1 MSQIKQRLVLA
12 HWMVHQLGF
21 SDYEAG
27 FTTLNEALK
36 KCEPGWDEQNVFHY
50 RRALESVLAENSDC
64 RITADELIGY
74 DLNIVSHWQ
83 AITRLRTQRENRE
96 IYPLPFQYLIL
107 LFSEFYIDYWT
118 RAQRDESS
126 ELLNRLNNYR
136 REFNDRF
143 NDLPTPERKKM
154 LIPKFQPDDLHKL
167 AIWAATGSG
176 KTLVMHCQHRQLQHY
191 IGERKLVKRFN
202 KTFLI
207 TPNEGLSTQHLEDL
221 HLSGIPARRFSKD
234 NQGSLPGFDERGLVE
249 VIEITKLKEKSGIT
263 TVDIAE
269 LGTNNIVMIDEG
281 HRGLAGEVEFKNR
294 QALCAEGFSLEFS
307 ATFGQ
312 SLNSLTGTKK
322 IQEMGDLY
330 AQSILF
336 DYSYKRFYHDGYGKE
351 FEILNY
357 DRKPGA
363 HAAEIQHSYLI
374 ACLARFFQQCKL
386 YEDKGTTFAPYLLE
400 SPLMILV
407 GGSVTRPK
415 KYDEDG
421 DNENNREETDVIQAI
436 RFFARFCSQEKEK
449 EAVET
454 LDRLLRDQLNFGD
467 GGAVFARAFHYLR
480 QQYPV
485 TEDGAASRLYADM
498 LQVCFHSAHAA
509 PLHADY
515 FTGSISEI
523 GLRVGQ
529 SPDYFGVIK
538 VGEGKKLWD
547 LIAAD
552 SEGDKGQRSL
562 VANERE
568 FGVSLFDGIKD
579 ERSKTRVLIGAKM
592 FTEGWSCWRV
602 SAMGLINVGRNEGS
616 QIIQL
621 FGRGVRLKG
630 KGFGLKRSNALRD
643 EEHPDYLIELE
654 TLNVFGIRADYMD
667 TFRDYI
673 DEEGVVKESDKVE
686 IALPT
691 IENLA
696 RTDLKVIL
704 PKKDKPE
711 FKETTVLPLKK
722 KRLRGIVNADWFGR
736 LSSLQSRYKLTDKE
750 DDSIQPQPQKLKPEN
765 LKFLDHDEIYLAALR
780 YKRKNALYNL
790 EISRNQVRELLG
802 QTDWYQL
809 YLPPGIL
816 EFHRFTDVALWQE
829 IATDLILKYIRKFYD
844 YHRDEHDAPFQE
856 YRTIK
861 EILDDPGETYNAQ
874 FLRNLRT
881 EYMATIDKSRDQL
894 ITDLGVI
901 KGKLE
906 GGELPEYNAHNV
918 ELFNFANH
926 LYQPLI
932 HVANGELKV
941 SIKPAALN
949 KHETQFCNDLK
960 AWVAREANGFLA
972 DKELYLLRNQSR
984 GKGISFFA
992 EGGFYPDFIL
1002 WIIEGE
1008 EQHIYFLDPHGLL
1021 HARAFQDAKIQ
1032 FHQTIKEI
1040 EKERLNDPQVTLD
1053 SWIISPTHRSAIEH
1067 WSDGNDPQDFLN
1079 HQVVFMYDEPE
1090 GYIDQILQ
1098 GASVAESS
1106 EQATLA

>member
-1 MSQIKQRLVLA
+1 MSVIKQRLVLA

-21 SDYEAG
+21 ADYEAG

-36 KCEPGWDEQNVFHY
+36 KCALGWDEQNVFFY
-50 RRALESVLAENSDC
+50 RRELESVLAENLDC
-64 RITADELIGY
+64 SITTDELIAY
-74 DLNIVSHWQ
+74 DLNIVTHWQ
-83 AITRLRTQRENRE
+83 AITHLRNQRENRE

-107 LFSEFYIDYWT
+107 LFSEFYLDYWT
-118 RAQRDESS
+118 RAKRDAST
-126 ELLNRLNNYR
+126 ELLDRLNDYR
-136 REFNDRF
+136 GQFNHRF
-143 NDLPTPERKKM
+143 AELATRDRKKM
-154 LIPKFQPDDLHKL
+154 EIPLFRPDDLHKL

-176 KTLVMHCQHRQLQHY
+176 KTLVMHCQHLQLQHY
-191 IGERKLVKRFN
+191 IRERKLEKQFN

-207 TPNEGLSTQHLEDL
+207 TPNEGLSAQHLDDL
-221 HLSGIPARRFSKD
+221 HLSGIPARRFSKN
-234 NQGSLPGFDERGLVE
+234 NQTSLPGFDERGLIE

-269 LGTNNIVMIDEG
+269 LGTNNIVLIDEG

-312 SLNSLTGTKK
+312 SLNSLPAAKA
-322 IQEMGDLY
+322 QEMGDLY

-357 DRKPGA
+357 DRRPGA
-363 HAAEIQHSYLI
+363 HAAEVQHRYLI

-386 YEDKGTTFAPYLLE
+386 YEDERQAFQPYLLE

-407 GGSVTRPK
+407 GGSVTGK
-415 KYDEDG
+415 KQYDEESG
-421 DNENNREETDVIQAI
+421 NEENREETDVIQAI
-436 RFFARFCSQEKEK
+436 RFFARFCSQET
-449 EAVET
+449 EAVAA
-454 LDRLLRDQLNFGD
+454 LDTLLRGQLSFGD
-467 GGAVFARAFHYLR
+467 GGAEFARAFSYLQHR
-480 QQYPV
+480 YPV
-485 TEDGAASRLYADM
+485 TSDDAAARLYADI
-498 LQVCFHSAHAA
+498 LKLCFHSAHAA
-509 PLHADY
+509 PIHADY
-515 FTGSISEI
+515 FTGSINEI

-552 SEGDKGQRSL
+552 SATKEGQRSL

-579 ERSKTRVLIGAKM
+579 EQSKTRVLIGAKM

-630 KGFGLKRSNALRD
+630 KGFGLKRSSALRD
-643 EEHPDYLIELE
+643 DEHPEHLIELE
-654 TLNVFGIRADYMD
+654 TLNVFGIRADYME
-667 TFRDYI
+667 TFRDFI

-686 IALPT
+686 ITLPT

-704 PKKDKPE
+704 PKKDKPD
-711 FKETTVLPLKK
+711 FKETTVLALTR
-722 KRLRGIVNADWFGR
+722 KRLRGVVTADWYGR
-736 LSSLQSRYKLTDKE
+736 LSSLKSRFRLTDSNNDQTPPE
-750 DDSIQPQPQKLKPEN
+750 PQRLKPDN
-765 LKFLDHDEIYLAALR
+765 LRFLDYTEIYLAALR

-790 EISRNQVRELLG
+790 EIDRTQVRELLA
-802 QTDWYQL
+802 QSDWYQL
-809 YLPPGIL
+809 YIPPELL
-816 EFHRFTDVALWQE
+816 EFRTFADVALWQE
-829 IATDLILKYIRKFYD
+829 IATDLVLKYIRKFYD

-861 EILDDPGETYNAQ
+861 EIIDNPGETYNAQ

-881 EYMATIDKSRDQL
+881 EYQATIDKSRDQL

-901 KGKLE
+901 KSQLE
-906 GGELPEYNAHNV
+906 KGHLVEYSAHNV
-918 ELFNFANH
+918 ELFKFGNH

-932 HVANGELKV
+932 QVAAGELKV

-949 KHETQFCNDLK
+949 KHETQFCKDLK
-960 AWVAREANGFLA
+960 KWVEREAKGFLA
-972 DKELYLLRNQSR
+972 NRELYLLRNQSR
-984 GKGISFFA
+984 GKGLSFFA

-1002 WIIEGE
+1002 WIVDGDK
-1008 EQHIYFLDPHGLL
+1008 QHIYFLDPHGLR

-1032 FHQTIKEI
+1032 FHKTIKEV

-1053 SWIISPTHRSAIEH
+1053 SWILSPTYRSAIEH
-1067 WSDGNDPQDFLN
+1067 WCDAKDTDSFFR
-1079 HQVVFMYDEPE
+1079 HHVVFMYDDGED
-1090 GYIDQILQ
+1090 YINQILCKDR
-1098 GASVAESS
+1098 
-1106 EQATLA
+1106 ATIPRAN

>member
-36 KCEPGWDEQNVFHY
+36 KCELGWDEQNVFHY
-50 RRALESVLAENSDC
+50 RRALEAVLAENQDC
-64 RITADELIGY
+64 HLTSDELIAY
-74 DLNIVSHWQ
+74 DLNIVTHWQ
-83 AITRLRTQRENRE
+83 AITRLRNLSESRE
-96 IYPLPFQYLIL
+96 IFPLPFQYLIL
-107 LFSEFYIDYWT
+107 LFSEFYLDFWT
-118 RAQRDESS
+118 RAQRDEST
-126 ELLNRLNNYR
+126 ELLNRLNIYR
-136 REFNDRF
+136 NKFNERFADLSKRERQQM
-143 NDLPTPERKKM
+143 E
-154 LIPKFQPDDLHKL
+154 IPKFQPDDLHKL

-176 KTLVMHCQHRQLQHY
+176 KTLVMHCQHLQLQHY
-191 IGERKLVKRFN
+191 IGERKLEKQFN

-207 TPNEGLSTQHLEDL
+207 TPNEGLSGQHLEDL

-234 NQGSLPGFDERGLVE
+234 NQGTLPGFDERGLVE

-269 LGTNNIVMIDEG
+269 LGTNNVVLIDEG

-312 SLNSLTGTKK
+312 SLNSLPGTKA
-322 IQEMGDLY
+322 QEMGDLY

-336 DYSYKRFYHDGYGKE
+336 DYSYRRFYHDGYGKE
-351 FEILNY
+351 FEILN
-357 DRKPGA
+357 DPPRKPGA
-363 HAAEIQHSYLI
+363 LATEIQHSYLI

-386 YEDKGTTFAPYLLE
+386 YEDKGPAFAPYLLE

-407 GGSVTRPK
+407 GGSVTKKK
-415 KYDEDG
+415 KYEEDG
-421 DNENNREETDVIQAI
+421 NNEDNREETDVIQAI
-436 RFFARFCSQEKEK
+436 RFFARFCSQEKE
-449 EAVET
+449 AVER
-454 LDRLLRDQLNFGD
+454 LDKLLRGQLNFGD
-467 GGAVFARAFHYLR
+467 GGKAFARAFPYLW
-480 QQYPV
+480 QQYPT
-485 TEDGAASRLYADM
+485 TEVGAAARLYADI
-498 LQVCFHSAHAA
+498 LKLCFHSAHAA

-523 GLRVGQ
+523 GLRIGQ

-547 LIAAD
+547 LIAAE
-552 SEGDKGQRSL
+552 SEGEEGQRSL
-562 VANERE
+562 MASERE
-568 FGVSLFDGIKD
+568 FGESLFHNIREKG
-579 ERSKTRVLIGAKM
+579 SKTRVLIGAKM

-630 KGFGLKRSNALRD
+630 KGFGLKRSSALRD
-643 EEHPDYLIELE
+643 EQHPDHLIELE
-654 TLNVFGIRADYMD
+654 TLNVFGIRADYMN

-673 DEEGVVKESDKVE
+673 DEEGVIKESDKVE
-686 IALPT
+686 ITLPT

-696 RTDLKVIL
+696 RKDLKVVL
-704 PKKDKPE
+704 PTKDKPE
-711 FKETTVLPLKK
+711 FKETTVLRLEKK
-722 KRLRGIVNADWFGR
+722 GLRGVVTADWYGR
-736 LSSLQSRYKLTDKE
+736 LSSLHSRYRLTDSN
-750 DDSIQPQPQKLKPEN
+750 DDKVQPQPQKLKPEN
-765 LKFLDHDEIYLAALR
+765 LKFLNYDEIYLAALR

-790 EISRNQVRELLG
+790 EIDRDQVVELLG
-802 QTDWYQL
+802 QSDWYQL
-809 YLPPGIL
+809 YLPPDIL
-816 EFHRFTDVALWQE
+816 EFRSFVDVALWQE
-829 IATDLILKYIRKFYD
+829 IATDLVLKYIRKFYD

-861 EILDDPGETYNAQ
+861 EILDEPGETYNAQ
-874 FLRNLRT
+874 FLRNLRID
-881 EYMATIDKSRDQL
+881 YLATMDKSRDQL

-901 KGKLE
+901 RDDLVSEKLV
-906 GGELPEYNAHNV
+906 EYNAHEV

-932 HVANGELKV
+932 HVTDGELKV

-949 KHETQFCNDLK
+949 KHEKQFCQDLK
-960 AWVAREANGFLA
+960 VWVEREANGFLV

-1002 WIIEGE
+1002 WIMKGD
-1008 EQHIYFLDPHGLL
+1008 EQHIYFLDPHGLR

-1032 FHQTIKEI
+1032 FHKTIKEI
-1040 EKERLNDPQVTLD
+1040 EKERLIDPQVTLD

-1067 WSDGNDPQDFLN
+1067 WSDDNNPQDFLD
-1079 HQVVFMYDEPE
+1079 HHVVFMYDEPE

-1098 GASVAESS
+1098 GGSVVEGS
-1106 EQATLA
+1106 ELGTLW

>member
-1 MSQIKQRLVLA
+1 MKTRLVLA

-27 FTTLNEALK
+27 FIALNEALK
-36 KCEPGWDEQNVFHY
+36 KCDLGWDEQNVFHY
-50 RRALESVLAENSDC
+50 RRALETALTENPDC
-64 RITADELIGY
+64 RITTDELIAY
-74 DLNIVSHWQ
+74 DLNILTHWQ
-83 AITRLRTQRENRE
+83 AITRLRNQRENRE
-96 IYPLPFQYLIL
+96 IYPLPFQCLIL

-136 REFNDRF
+136 REFNERF
-143 NDLPTPERKKM
+143 DDLPSSERKKM

-176 KTLVMHCQHRQLQHY
+176 KTLVMHCQHPQIQHY
-191 IGERKLVKRFN
+191 FRERKLERRFN

-207 TPNEGLSTQHLEDL
+207 TPNEGLSAQHLEDL

-269 LGTNNIVMIDEG
+269 LGTNNIVLIDEG

-312 SLNSLTGTKK
+312 SLNSLPAPKA
-322 IQEMGDLY
+322 QEMGDLY
-330 AQSILF
+330 ARSILF

-357 DRKPGA
+357 ERKAGA
-363 HAAEIQHSYLI
+363 HAAGIQHSYLI

-386 YEDKGTTFAPYLLE
+386 YEDKGPAFAPYLPE

-407 GGSVTRPK
+407 GGSVTGKK
-415 KYDEDG
+415 KYDKDGNNED
-421 DNENNREETDVIQAI
+421 NREETDVIQAI
-436 RFFARFCSQEKEK
+436 RFFSRFCSREKE
-449 EAVET
+449 VVDT
-454 LDRLLRDQLNFGD
+454 LDKLLRGQLNFGD
-467 GGAVFARAFHYLR
+467 GGAVFARAFQYLR

-485 TEDGAASRLYADM
+485 TEDGAASRLYADI
-498 LQVCFHSAHAA
+498 LQLCFHGAHAA

-515 FTGSISEI
+515 FTGPISEI

-552 SEGDKGQRSL
+552 SEEDDNQRLL

-568 FGVSLFDGIKD
+568 FGISLFDGIKD
-579 ERSKTRVLIGAKM
+579 ARSKTRVLIGAKM

-630 KGFGLKRSNALRD
+630 KGFGLKRSSALRD
-643 EEHPDYLIELE
+643 EEHPEHLIELE

-686 IALPT
+686 IALPM

-722 KRLRGIVNADWFGR
+722 SACAA
-736 LSSLQSRYKLTDKE
+736 SSPP
-750 DDSIQPQPQKLKPEN
+750 IGM
-765 LKFLDHDEIYLAALR
+765 AA
-780 YKRKNALYNL
+780 
-790 EISRNQVRELLG
+790 
-802 QTDWYQL
+802 
-809 YLPPGIL
+809 
-816 EFHRFTDVALWQE
+816 
-829 IATDLILKYIRKFYD
+829 
-844 YHRDEHDAPFQE
+844 
-856 YRTIK
+856 
-861 EILDDPGETYNAQ
+861 
-874 FLRNLRT
+874 
-881 EYMATIDKSRDQL
+881 
-894 ITDLGVI
+894 
-901 KGKLE
+901 
-906 GGELPEYNAHNV
+906 
-918 ELFNFANH
+918 
-926 LYQPLI
+926 YQP
-932 HVANGELKV
+932 
-941 SIKPAALN
+941 
-949 KHETQFCNDLK
+949 
-960 AWVAREANGFLA
+960 
-972 DKELYLLRNQSR
+972 
-984 GKGISFFA
+984 
-992 EGGFYPDFIL
+992 
-1002 WIIEGE
+1002 
-1008 EQHIYFLDPHGLL
+1008 
-1021 HARAFQDAKIQ
+1021 
-1032 FHQTIKEI
+1032 
-1040 EKERLNDPQVTLD
+1040 
-1053 SWIISPTHRSAIEH
+1053 
-1067 WSDGNDPQDFLN
+1067 
-1079 HQVVFMYDEPE
+1079 
-1090 GYIDQILQ
+1090 
-1098 GASVAESS
+1098 
-1106 EQATLA
+1106 

>member
-1 MSQIKQRLVLA
+1 MSVIKQRLVLA
-12 HWMVHQLGF
+12 HWMIHQLGF
-21 SDYEAG
+21 ADYEAG

-36 KCEPGWDEQNVFHY
+36 KSALGWDEQKVFHF
-50 RRALESVLAENSDC
+50 RRELESVLADNPHC
-64 RITADELIGY
+64 RITTDELIAY
-74 DLNIVSHWQ
+74 DLNIVTHWR
-83 AITRLRTQRENRE
+83 AITRLRNERENRK

-107 LFSEFYIDYWT
+107 LFSEFYLDYWT
-118 RAQRDESS
+118 RAQRDASS
-126 ELLNRLNNYR
+126 ELLNRLNDYR
-136 REFNDRF
+136 AEFNHRF
-143 NDLPTPERKKM
+143 AELAARDRKKM
-154 LIPKFQPDDLHKL
+154 EIPLFQPDDLHKL

-176 KTLVMHCQHRQLQHY
+176 KTLVMHCQHLQLQHY
-191 IGERKLVKRFN
+191 LRERKLEKQFN

-207 TPNEGLSTQHLEDL
+207 TPNEGLSAQHLEDL
-221 HLSGIPARRFSKD
+221 HLSGIPARRFSKN
-234 NQGSLPGFDERGLVE
+234 NQTSLPGFDERGLIE

-269 LGTNNIVMIDEG
+269 LGTNNIVLIDEG

-312 SLNSLTGTKK
+312 SLNSLPATKA
-322 IQEMGDLY
+322 QEMGDLY

-357 DRKPGA
+357 DRRHGA
-363 HAAEIQHSYLI
+363 HAAEVQHRYLI

-386 YEDKGTTFAPYLLE
+386 YEDERQAFRRYLLE

-407 GGSVTRPK
+407 GGSVTGK
-415 KYDEDG
+415 KQYDEESG
-421 DNENNREETDVIQAI
+421 NEENREETDVIQAI
-436 RFFARFCSQEKEK
+436 RFFARFCSQEN
-449 EAVET
+449 EAVAA
-454 LDRLLRDQLNFGD
+454 LDTLLRGQLNFGD
-467 GGAVFARAFHYLR
+467 GGAEFARAFSYL
-480 QQYPV
+480 QQSYPV
-485 TEDGAASRLYADM
+485 TSDDAAARLYADI
-498 LQVCFHSAHAA
+498 LKLCFHSAHAA

-529 SPDYFGVIK
+529 SQDYFGVIK

-552 SEGDKGQRSL
+552 SGNKEAERSL

-630 KGFGLKRSNALRD
+630 KGFGLKRSSALRD
-643 EEHPDYLIELE
+643 DEHPEHLIELE
-654 TLNVFGIRADYMD
+654 TLNVFGIRADYME
-667 TFRDYI
+667 TFRDFI

-686 IALPT
+686 ITLPT

-704 PKKDKPE
+704 PKKDKPD
-711 FKETTVLPLKK
+711 FKETTVLALTR
-722 KRLRGIVNADWFGR
+722 KRLRGVVTADWYGR
-736 LSSLQSRYKLTDKE
+736 LSSLKSRFRLTDSNNDQTPPE
-750 DDSIQPQPQKLKPEN
+750 PQRLKPEN
-765 LKFLDHDEIYLAALR
+765 LRFLDYNEIYLAALR

-790 EISRNQVRELLG
+790 EIDRTQVRELLA
-802 QTDWYQL
+802 QSDWYQL
-809 YLPPGIL
+809 YIPPELL
-816 EFHRFTDVALWQE
+816 EFRTFADVALWQE
-829 IATDLILKYIRKFYD
+829 IATDLVLKYIRKFYD
-844 YHRDEHDAPFQE
+844 YHRDEHDAPYQE

-861 EILDDPGETYNAQ
+861 EIIDNPGETYNGQ

-881 EYMATIDKSRDQL
+881 EYLATVDKSRDQL

-901 KGKLE
+901 KSQLE
-906 GGELPEYNAHNV
+906 KGHLVEYSAHNV
-918 ELFNFANH
+918 ELFKFGNH

-932 HVANGELKV
+932 QVAAGELNV

-949 KHETQFCNDLK
+949 KHETQFCKDLK
-960 AWVAREANGFLA
+960 KWVEREAQGFLA
-972 DKELYLLRNQSR
+972 NRELYLLRNQSR

-1002 WIIEGE
+1002 WIVDGVK
-1008 EQHIYFLDPHGLL
+1008 QHIYFLDPHGLR

-1032 FHQTIKEI
+1032 FHKTIKEV

-1053 SWIISPTHRSAIEH
+1053 SWILSPTYRSAIEH
-1067 WSDGNDPQDFLN
+1067 WCDAKDTDSFLR
-1079 HQVVFMYDEPE
+1079 HHVVFMYDDGED
-1090 GYIDQILQ
+1090 YISQILCKDR
-1098 GASVAESS
+1098 
-1106 EQATLA
+1106 ATMARAN